1 MLEPVYNEGLVRIYC
16 GHVLDALQQL
26 PEESIQTVVTSPPY
40 WGLRDYGLS
49 PIVWGGAPN
58 CEHDWIKE
66 PPRRERHPEDIKDQ
80 NSKQATEKASSP
92 ELPWTDSCAR
102 CGAWR
107 GSLGLEPTPE
117 LYVQHIV
124 QVFGAVKRL
133 LRPDGTLWLNMGD
146 SYAGSWGNQGRKD
159 ERGTQ
164 RPINAGMIQPVLD
177 GRYPNRRHNTG
188 SIPEGSDLKAKDLV
202 GVPWMV
208 AFALR
213 ADGWYLRS
221 DIIWAKPNPMPE
233 SVTDRP
239 TKSHEYLF
247 LFAKSEV
254 YYYDGD
260 AIRERQ
266 QSVGQRHEGRSG
278 YRTTHPTKY
287 GFDHRELHPLGR
299 NRRSVWLI
307 PTELYEGAHF
317 ATFPQKLVEPCIL
330 AGTSEH
336 GACVGCGKPYER
348 MTERVKHGEHAKEHR
363 QYQPLKNTGDH
374 MRMGFDGKGKRY
386 DTDYRLEV
394 KTIGWKPT
402 CDCGVKGTAP
412 CVVLDP
418 FAGSATTL
426 AVAQRLGRASI
437 GIELNSEYCGLA
449 KKRCAQQNITT
460 LI

>member
-1 MLEPVYNEGLVRIYC
+1 MLEPVYNQGLARIYC
-16 GHVLDALQQL
+16 GHVLEVLRQFPD
-26 PEESIQTVVTSPPY
+26 EGVHTVVTSPPY
-40 WGLRDYGLS
+40 WGLRDYGLP
-49 PIVWGGAPN
+49 PIVWGGDPS
-58 CEHDWIKE
+58 CKHDWNVVHPAGYRSSDTHPGKLQSE
-66 PPRRERHPEDIKDQ
+66 GTKNRENLKSDAC
-80 NSKQATEKASSP
+80 S
-92 ELPWTDSCAR
+92 L

-117 LYVQHIV
+117 CYVQHLV
-124 QVFGAVKRL
+124 QIFREVKRV
-133 LRPDGTLWLNMGD
+133 LRSDGTLWLNMGD

-159 ERGTQ
+159 DRGTQ
-164 RPINAGMIQPVLD
+164 RPIKADMIQPVHD
-177 GRYPNRRHNTG
+177 GRYPNRAHNTG
-188 SIPEGSDLKAKDLV
+188 SIPEGSYLKAKDLV
-202 GVPWMV
+202 GIPWMV

-213 ADGWYLRS
+213 TDGWYLRS

-247 LFAKSEV
+247 LFAKSDL
-254 YYYDGD
+254 YYYDGE

-266 QSVGQRHEGRSG
+266 QSLGQRHEGRSG
-278 YRTTHPTKY
+278 YRAEHPTKY

-299 NRRSVWLI
+299 NRRSVWWI
-307 PTELYEGAHF
+307 ATELYEGAHF
-317 ATFPQKLVEPCIL
+317 ATFPEKLIEPCIL

-336 GACVGCGKPYER
+336 GACLRCGKPYER
-348 MTERVKHGEHAKEHR
+348 LTERLKHGEHVKEHK

-394 KTIGWKPT
+394 KTIGWECT
-402 CDCGVKGTAP
+402 CDCDAKGATP

-418 FAGSATTL
+418 FAGSGTTL
-426 AVAQRLGRASI
+426 AVAQRLGRTSI
-437 GIELNSEYCGLA
+437 GIELSAEYCNLA